1 MILLVLKKNCSFL
14 PTFAPFIGC
23 FRKISVL
30 TSLYIYR
37 YIYIRFVCYV
47 EFEKPKKDLE
57 TLFLAA
63 TRLLLEKKYILTIF
77 RIIFQKHFF

>member
-57 TLFLAA
+57 TLFPSCDKV
-63 TRLLLEKKYILTIF
+63 TFRKKNLF
-77 RIIFQKHFF
+77 